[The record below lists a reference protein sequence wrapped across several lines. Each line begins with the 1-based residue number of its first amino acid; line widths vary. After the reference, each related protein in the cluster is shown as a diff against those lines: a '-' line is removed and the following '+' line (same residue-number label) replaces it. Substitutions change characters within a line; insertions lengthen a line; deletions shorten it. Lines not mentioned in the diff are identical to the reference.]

1 MDAAQGGDTMF
12 ELICIGFAALFLGV
26 LAVCCVMGA
35 TILKRE
41 REEELEYQQRL
52 NERMRERLEIMEGE
66 PT

>member
-35 TILKRE
+35 TRLKRE
-41 REEELEYQQRL
+41 REEELEYQQWLNERL
-52 NERMRERLEIMEGE
+52 NEIMGGE

>member
-12 ELICIGFAALFLGV
+12 ELICIGFAALFIGV

-35 TILKRE
+35 TRLKRE
-41 REEELEYQQRL
+41 KEELEYQQRINERL
-52 NERMRERLEIMEGE
+52 NEIMDGE